1 MSFTMIRRGKKYL
14 GYLNLISLTF
24 SGTLTIPHVSLQNP
38 IGNTFFL
45 EHLSQ
50 NEHFMAPILE
60 LGLKSPYTP
69 ISSAS
74 SLYIGIIMIIFVR
87 GMCLGGLTMLDEGS
101 QGIYDLD

>member
-1 MSFTMIRRGKKYL
+1 MSFTMIRRGKKYR
-14 GYLNLISLTF
+14 GSLNLISLTF
-24 SGTLTIPHVSLQNP
+24 IGILTIPHVSLQNP
-38 IGNTFFL
+38 IENTFFL

-50 NEHFMAPILE
+50 NEHFMAPILH

-69 ISSAS
+69 ISLAS
-74 SLYIGIIMIIFVR
+74 SLYIGIIKRFFVQ

>member
-1 MSFTMIRRGKKYL
+1 MSFTMIGRGKKSR
-14 GYLNLISLTF
+14 GSLNLISLTF
-24 SGTLTIPHVSLQNP
+24 IGILTIPHVSLQNP
-38 IGNTFFL
+38 IENTFFL

-50 NEHFMAPILE
+50 NEHFMATILQ

-69 ISSAS
+69 ISLAS
-74 SLYIGIIMIIFVR
+74 SLYIGIIMIFFVR